1 MRYRFFEFTKTLIK
15 LEASSAG
22 IIYLFFKVNCMISY
36 HLQLRSSLSVP
47 AIGWDLISII
57 ALFELIVCI
66 CGFVISEIQARIET
80 QKVKRVNAQNV

>member
-22 IIYLFFKVNCMISY
+22 IIYLFFKVNCLISY

-57 ALFELIVCI
+57 ALFELIICV

-80 QKVKRVNAQNV
+80 RKERRTTLQHV